1 MPIYKLT
8 PRPER
13 LADPRW
19 RERTRLWQRCWVQAP
34 SENAARYFVAGATIS
49 ANKYPP
55 TYHPEPSPWQDSE
68 FTDYIEED
76 RPGGNPTGHQI
87 LTDDREFM

>member
-1 MPIYKLT
+1 
-8 PRPER
+8 
-13 LADPRW
+13 
-19 RERTRLWQRCWVQAP
+19 
-34 SENAARYFVAGATIS
+34 VAGATIS

-68 FTDYIEED
+68 FTDCIEED